1 MYEISNHGF
10 SVSFYYNQV
19 SVDLEMFL
27 ESWKPLFFI
36 QSHLCL
42 IYQVLCIFFHGSSKI
57 MIMVLFQIMINNL
70 PWSSTVGSE
79 SLNKQQ
85 RDYGITSWVKV
96 SWGHFV
102 PVKWYGL
109 NLRKRTDAEITYF
122 QHTLD
127 KNSLSVCHNYLN
139 STLEKRL
146 LSLDKKKKST
156 QYHYI
161 LQKVIVS
168 ML

>member
-1 MYEISNHGF
+1 MTPKLNFMKTFWKSPIWPLNWVSPEDDEKSNHGF

-19 SVDLEMFL
+19 NVDLEIFL
-27 ESWKPLFFI
+27 ESWKPSFFI

-70 PWSSTVGSE
+70 PWSSKVGSE

-85 RDYGITSWVKV
+85 RDYGTTSWVKV
-96 SWGHFV
+96 SWGQFV
-102 PVKWYGL
+102 PVEWCGL

-122 QHTLD
+122 QHTWD
-127 KNSLSVCHNYLN
+127 QKFTFSLP
-139 STLEKRL
+139 
-146 LSLDKKKKST
+146 
-156 QYHYI
+156 
-161 LQKVIVS
+161 
-168 ML
+168 